1 MNRKCIQLIFLV
13 LSVFTCPQAKKL
25 DTLVI
30 EGLAINKPS
39 VVLNN
44 IPLRTGKEFSSIDIQ
59 KSIKSLYYLGLF
71 KDIDFSLT
79 KETDTS
85 ASLLLKI
92 TEFPQCEAVEFSGNK
107 KLKQKELEEEVSIRN
122 GWPVGDALLHE
133 NVKLI
138 KNLYAEEGY
147 LLVNISCELVETKV
161 PGNVIVKFKIK
172 EGKKVRIKKITFKG
186 NKAYTEKKL
195 KRKLK
200 TKQKKLFSSGEYK
213 EELYAQHLDSL
224 MLYYHDKGYLDAR
237 IVRDSVWYDKNMRD
251 IYIVI
256 EIKEGKRYY
265 VGDFYFTG
273 NKILEKEVLK
283 DRIAMKKGKPFDK
296 SKFDMT
302 KMFISNAYR
311 EEGYLWIQIQEQN
324 KFRDDTIDVTFDI
337 VEGRPAIVRKIDIRG
352 NTKTRDKV
360 IRRELQIYPGMK
372 YRQSRLE
379 RSLREIMVLQYFNN
393 VTPDL
398 RPNEDATIDLV
409 FDIEEKDN
417 IGQFS
422 AGAQYSQ
429 LEKFG
434 GNFEIAI
441 PNFRGAGELL
451 SAQVEL
457 SYYTKRF
464 TLGFTEP
471 WIFNSPTSYSVTA
484 SYYKSTYWRNY
495 YQIYLSQGIRRRLKW
510 PDDYFYASIG
520 YHIGYQKDRS
530 RNYPPIL
537 ESKGFFID
545 SEGYLS
551 KLRLT
556 LERDARDLRL
566 FPTRGSLF
574 SATTWIAGLGGDYS
588 FVKGIAEYEIYFPLI
603 WKFVLG
609 SRAKFGLLDGFSKE
623 KHIDH
628 YDLFAAGG
636 IYGVDGVIRGYD
648 ERTFGQQRGRGL
660 TMLTFTGELR
670 FPILEQQL
678 YLAAFTDI
686 GNTWDDFND
695 IDLEDMYPGVG
706 VGFRLNLPMVG
717 LIGFDFAWGL
727 RDVTHPHFDGTANG
741 FRPAFTMQ
749 RGF

>member
-1 MNRKCIQLIFLV
+1 MNRKYVQLILLV
-13 LSVFTCPQAKKL
+13 LFVFTCSYAKKL

-30 EGLAINKPS
+30 EGLSMNKPA

-44 IPLRTGKEFSSIDIQ
+44 ISLQTGKPFSPIDIQ
-59 KSIKSLYYLGLF
+59 KAIKSLYYLGLF
-71 KDIDFSLT
+71 EDIDFVIT
-79 KETDTS
+79 KETDSS

-92 TEFPQCEAVEFSGNK
+92 SEFSQCEAVEYSGNK
-107 KLKQKELEEEVSIRN
+107 KLKQKEFEEEINIRN
-122 GWPVGDALLHE
+122 GWPVSDALIHE
-133 NVKLI
+133 NIKII
-138 KNLYAEEGY
+138 KNLYAEEGF
-147 LLVNISCELVETKV
+147 LLVDITCELIETKV

-172 EGKKVRIKKITFKG
+172 EGKKVRIKKILFKG
-186 NKAYTEKKL
+186 NKAYSEKKL

-200 TKQKKLFSSGEYK
+200 TKQKRLFSSGEYK

-224 MLYYHDKGYLDAR
+224 MFFYHDKGYLDAK
-237 IVRDSVWYDKNMRD
+237 IVKDSVWYNKNLRD
-251 IYIVI
+251 ISIVI
-256 EIKEGKRYY
+256 EIQEGKRYY

-273 NKILEKEVLK
+273 NKILEKDVLK
-283 DRIAMKKGKPFDK
+283 NRVAMKKGKPFDK

-311 EEGYLWIQIQEQN
+311 EEGYLWVQIQEQN
-324 KFRDDTIDVTFDI
+324 KFRGDTIDVTFDI
-337 VEGRPAIVRKIDIRG
+337 IEGRPAIVRKVDIRG

-360 IRRELQIYPGMK
+360 IRRELQIYPSMK

-379 RSLREIMVLQYFNN
+379 RSLREIMVMQYFNN

-422 AGAQYSQ
+422 AGAQFSQ
-429 LEKFG
+429 LEGFG

-457 SYYTKRF
+457 SKYTKRF

-471 WIFNSPTSYSVTA
+471 WIFNTPTSYSVTA
-484 SYYKSTYWRNY
+484 SYYKSTYWRDY
-495 YQIYLSQGIRRRLKW
+495 RQVYLSQGVRRRLRW

-520 YHIGYQKDRS
+520 YHIGYQKDYRRYS
-530 RNYPPIL
+530 KIL
-537 ESKGFFID
+537 EPKGFYID
-545 SEGYLS
+545 SAGILS

-556 LERDARDLRL
+556 LERDERDLRL

-574 SATTWIAGLGGDYS
+574 SVTTWIAGLGGDYS
-588 FVKGIAEYEIYFPLI
+588 YVKGLAEYEIYFPLV
-603 WKFVLG
+603 WKFVMG
-609 SRAKFGLLDGFSKE
+609 SRCKFGLLDGFGEK
-623 KHIDH
+623 KHIDN

-636 IYGVDGVIRGYD
+636 IYGVDGVIRGYS
-648 ERTFGQQRGRGL
+648 ERTFGQQWGRGL
-660 TMLTFTGELR
+660 TMLAFTGELR

-678 YLAAFTDI
+678 YLAAFADI

-695 IDLEDMYPGVG
+695 IDLEDMFPGVG

-727 RDVTHPHFDGTANG
+727 KDVAHPHFGGKANG
-741 FRPAFTMQ
+741 FMPAFTMQ

>member
-1 MNRKCIQLIFLV
+1 MNNKYVQLMLLV
-13 LSVFTCPQAKKL
+13 LFLFTSSFSKIL
-25 DTLVI
+25 DTLII
-30 EGLAINKPS
+30 EGLSINKPS

-44 IPLRTGKEFSSIDIQ
+44 IPLRKGAPFSTIDIQ
-59 KSIKSLYYLGLF
+59 KSIKSLYYLGFF
-71 KDIDFSLT
+71 KDIDFFVT
-79 KETDTS
+79 QETDSS
-85 ASLLLKI
+85 ASL
-92 TEFPQCEAVEFSGNK
+92 T
-107 KLKQKELEEEVSIRN
+107 LKQIAEEISIRK
-122 GWPVGDALLHE
+122 GWPVSDALIHE
-133 NVKLI
+133 NIILI

-147 LLVNISCELVETKV
+147 LLVDIECELIETKV
-161 PGNVIVKFKIK
+161 PGNVIVKFKFK
-172 EGKKVRIKKITFKG
+172 EGKKVRIKKITFRG
-186 NKAYTEKKL
+186 NKTYSEKKL
-195 KRKLK
+195 KRKFK
-200 TKQKKLFSSGEYK
+200 TKQKRIFSSGEYK
-213 EELYAQHLDSL
+213 EELFTQHLDSL
-224 MLYYHDKGYLDAR
+224 MLFYHNKGYLDAK
-237 IVRDSVWYDKNMRD
+237 VVKDSAWYHKNNRD

-273 NKILEKEVLK
+273 NRILEKETLK
-283 DRIAMKKGKPFDK
+283 SRIAMKKGKPFNK
-296 SKFDMT
+296 EKFDMT

-311 EEGYLWIQIQEQN
+311 EEGYLWVQIQEQN
-324 KFRDDTIDVTFDI
+324 KFRGDTVDVTFEI
-337 VEGRPAIVRKIDIRG
+337 VEGRPAIVRKIDIKG

-360 IRRELQIYPGMK
+360 IRRELQIFPSQK

-398 RPNEDATIDLV
+398 RPNDDATIDLV
-409 FDIEEKDN
+409 FEVEEKDN

-457 SYYTKRF
+457 SKYTKRF

-484 SYYKSTYWRNY
+484 SYYQSTYWRNY

-520 YHIGYQKDRS
+520 YHIGYQEDRS
-530 RNYPPIL
+530 RNYSKAL
-537 ESKGFFID
+537 EEKGFYID
-545 SEGYLS
+545 SAGYLS
-551 KLRLT
+551 KVRFT
-556 LERDARDLRL
+556 IERDERDLRL

-574 SATTWIAGLGGDYS
+574 SVTTWIAGLGGDYS
-588 FVKGIAEYEIYFPLI
+588 FVKGITEYEIYFPLF
-603 WKFVLG
+603 WKFVMG
-609 SRAKFGLLDGFSKE
+609 SRFKFGLLDGFGKE
-623 KHIDH
+623 KHIDI

-636 IYGVDGVIRGYD
+636 IYGVDGVIRGYS
-648 ERTFGQQRGRGL
+648 ERTFGQQLGHGL
-660 TMLTFTGELR
+660 SMLTFTGELR

-678 YLAAFTDI
+678 YIAGFADI
-686 GNTWDDFND
+686 GNTWDDFNE
-695 IDLEDMYPGVG
+695 IDLKDMFPGVG

-727 RDVTHPHFDGTANG
+727 KDVTHPHFGGKANG
-741 FRPAFTMQ
+741 FMPAFTMQ